1 MLYLWNIDQGLNQV
15 DKFFHHP
22 DDYIKA
28 GACLAVGILSSG
40 VRNESDPALALLSEY
55 LDSTS
60 IHIRLAAICGLGIA
74 YAGTQK
80 EELIDILLP
89 LASNTDS
96 TADITEVSLAA
107 LSLGMIYEGSCHDEI
122 GSSLVQRLMEA
133 TDIELN
139 HTSSRFLCLGL
150 GLLYLGRNENA
161 DVMLEAVRTVEHRYN
176 ML

>member
-1 MLYLWNIDQGLNQV
+1 MHRLRTAYIYTLLTYTHHINIGMLYLWNIDQGLNQV

-74 YAGTQK
+74 F
-80 EELIDILLP
+80 
-89 LASNTDS
+89 
-96 TADITEVSLAA
+96 
-107 LSLGMIYEGSCHDEI
+107 IYI
-122 GSSLVQRLMEA
+122 VIM
-133 TDIELN
+133 T
-139 HTSSRFLCLGL
+139 
-150 GLLYLGRNENA
+150 
-161 DVMLEAVRTVEHRYN
+161 
-176 ML
+176 